1 MKTTTL
7 PLKNLK
13 NRSSC
18 QVALLLILSVLA
30 SFALAP
36 HARAVCQ
43 EGCLTNNNTVLGD
56 DALVNNT
63 GGENNTATGFVAL
76 ATNDT
81 GSNNT
86 ATGAYALALN
96 DTGSNNTATGFGALN
111 ANPFGRQNTATG
123 AFALANDDN
132 QWRGNNNTA

>member
-1 MKTTTL
+1 MKMIAVASNN
-7 PLKNLK
+7 PI

-18 QVALLLILSVLA
+18 PLGLLLIPLVLA
-30 SFALAP
+30 CFALSP

-76 ATNDT
+76 ATNDR

-111 ANPFGRQNTATG
+111 ANPFGRQ
-123 AFALANDDN
+123 
-132 QWRGNNNTA
+132 